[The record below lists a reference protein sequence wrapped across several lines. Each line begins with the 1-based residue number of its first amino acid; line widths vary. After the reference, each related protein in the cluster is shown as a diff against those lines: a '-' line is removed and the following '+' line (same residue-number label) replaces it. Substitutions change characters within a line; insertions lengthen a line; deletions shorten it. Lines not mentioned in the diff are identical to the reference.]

1 MSIDKYVTL
10 SRATEGMLIYKKASG
25 KSPNTIADYRTQ
37 LKKLQAF
44 FPDDPPLASI
54 TRDQLISFL
63 AWLHDGYI
71 SKSLGRIPRPPAKLS
86 PKSILNIHTCL
97 SALWS
102 WAVEV
107 GLVEKNIVRTIEPPE
122 ITNPAIEPLTQEQ
135 IAAILK
141 ACECSAAWGSRPTIT
156 SRRPTADRDRAI
168 VLLLL
173 DTGLRASELCN
184 IRISDVNLS
193 GNSIKV
199 LGKGYKERIVYF
211 GKRTSKA
218 LWKYIV
224 PRLDGD
230 KESFLFVVGGG
241 DPRQMNRSVLNKLL
255 RRIGERAGVTNVY
268 PHRFRH
274 SFAITYLR
282 NGGDVFT
289 LQELLGHSDLKMV
302 QHYAHIAQTDC
313 ESAHK
318 KASPV
323 DNWKL

>member
-10 SRATEGMLIYKKASG
+10 SQATEGMLVYKKASG

-37 LKKLQAF
+37 LKKLQMF
-44 FPDDPPLASI
+44 FPDDPPLASV
-54 TRDQLISFL
+54 TRDQLINFL

-71 SKSLGRIPRPPAKLS
+71 SKSLGCIPRPPTRLS

-122 ITNPAIEPLTQEQ
+122 ITDPVIEPLAQEQ
-135 IAAILK
+135 ITAILK
-141 ACECSAAWGSRPTIT
+141 ACEYSAAWGNRPTT
-156 SRRPTADRDRAI
+156 ANRRPTADRDRAI

-184 IRISDVNLS
+184 IRISDVNLGS
-193 GNSIKV
+193 NNIRV
-199 LGKGYKERIVYF
+199 LGKGNKERVVYF

-218 LWKYIV
+218 LWKYTV
-224 PRLDGD
+224 PRLSDG
-230 KESFLFVVGGG
+230 KSFLFVAGGDD
-241 DPRQMNRSVLNKLL
+241 DPRQMNRCVLNKLL

-274 SFAITYLR
+274 TFAITYLR

-302 QHYAHIAQTDC
+302 RRYAHIAQTDC